1 MGTTIV
7 SLEEIRRVA
16 DEVGE
21 ASDNG
26 PVYVTR
32 PGKSSLVLLT
42 VNEYCKLSG
51 EEETLVEVPVN
62 PETRDIPFDR
72 SRMTIEEYRKL
83 TGHLPNLADML
94 AGPEGVGDIDIDFDP
109 PRMVG
114 IINPNREVDLSD

>member
-1 MGTTIV
+1 MATTTV

-32 PGKSSLVLLT
+32 PGKSPLVLLT
-42 VNEYCKLSG
+42 VNEYRKLSG
-51 EEETLVEVPVN
+51 EQESPIETPEN

-83 TGHLPNLADML
+83 TGKLPSLADML
-94 AGPEGVGDIDIDFDP
+94 AGPEGVGDIDFDP
-109 PRMVG
+109 PRMEG

>member
-1 MGTTIV
+1 MATTTV
-7 SLEEIRRVA
+7 SLEEIRRAA

-42 VNEYCKLSG
+42 VNEYRKLSG
-51 EEETLVEVPVN
+51 EQETIVEAPGHSDA
-62 PETRDIPFDR
+62 RYIPFDR
-72 SRMTIEEYRKL
+72 SRMTIAEYRKL

-94 AGPEGVGDIDIDFDP
+94 AGPEYGGDFDFDP
-109 PRMVG
+109 SPMEG

>member
-1 MGTTIV
+1 MATTTV

-32 PGKSSLVLLT
+32 PGKSPLVLLT
-42 VNEYCKLSG
+42 VSEYRKLSG
-51 EEETLVEVPVN
+51 EGQSIEPIAETEG
-62 PETRDIPFDR
+62 TYIPFDR

-83 TGHLPNLADML
+83 TGKLPNLAEML
-94 AGPEGVGDIDIDFDP
+94 AMPDGVGDFDFDP
-109 PRMVG
+109 PRMVS

>member
-1 MGTTIV
+1 MATTTV

-32 PGKSSLVLLT
+32 PGKSPLVLLT
-42 VNEYCKLSG
+42 ANEYRKLSG
-51 EEETLVEVPVN
+51 KQETIVELPADSEG
-62 PETRDIPFDR
+62 PDIEFDH
-72 SRMTIEEYRKL
+72 SRMTVEEYRKL

-94 AGPEGVGDIDIDFDP
+94 AMPEGVGDFDFDP
-109 PRMVG
+109 PRMEG

>member
-1 MGTTIV
+1 MATTIV

-42 VNEYCKLSG
+42 VNEYRKLSG

-62 PETRDIPFDR
+62 PETHNIPFDR

-83 TGHLPNLADML
+83 TGHLPNLVDML